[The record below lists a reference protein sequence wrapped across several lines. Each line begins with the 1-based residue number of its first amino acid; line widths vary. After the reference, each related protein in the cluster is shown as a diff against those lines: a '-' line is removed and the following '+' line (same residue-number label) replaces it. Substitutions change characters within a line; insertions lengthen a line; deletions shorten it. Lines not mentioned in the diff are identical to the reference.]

1 MDLSGI
7 GSLYTD
13 QMSQA
18 ASNASGDNL
27 KAKLNNS
34 SNATDDE
41 LMEVCKEFEA
51 YFTEQVYKE
60 MLKTVPK
67 HEGEKTSALV
77 DYYKDMTVSQIA
89 KDTANEGNGVG
100 LAQSLYE
107 QMRRNYEQ

>member
-13 QMSQA
+13 QMSTA
-18 ASNASGDNL
+18 ASNVSADKL
-27 KAKLNNS
+27 KAKLNSS

-41 LMEVCKEFEA
+41 LMAVCKEFEA

-60 MLKTVPK
+60 MLKPIPQR
-67 HEGEKTSALV
+67 EGEKNSALV
-77 DYYKDMTVSQIA
+77 DYLKDMTVSEIA
-89 KDTANEGNGVG
+89 KESIDDGNGIG

>member
-13 QMSQA
+13 QMTQA
-18 ASNASGDNL
+18 ASNTSGDNL

-34 SNATDDE
+34 ANATDDE

-77 DYYKDMTVSQIA
+77 DYFKDMTVSQIA

>member
-18 ASNASGDNL
+18 ASNASGENL

-34 SNATDDE
+34 SNATDEE
-41 LMEVCKEFEA
+41 LMEVCTEF
-51 YFTEQVYKE
+51 KE

-77 DYYKDMTVSQIA
+77 DYFKDMTVSQIA
-89 KDTANEGNGVG
+89 KETTNEGNGVG

>member
-51 YFTEQVYKE
+51 YME
-60 MLKTVPK
+60 
-67 HEGEKTSALV
+67 
-77 DYYKDMTVSQIA
+77 IA

>member
-13 QMSQA
+13 QMTQA
-18 ASNASGDNL
+18 ASNTSGDNL

-34 SNATDDE
+34 ANATDDE

-60 MLKTVPK
+60 MLKTVPDS
-67 HEGEKTSALV
+67 TSGSNSTLV
-77 DYYKDMTVSQIA
+77 DYFKDQAVSEIA
-89 KDTANEGNGVG
+89 NRSVEQNNGTG

-107 QMRRNYEQ
+107 QMRRNYEN

>member
-13 QMSQA
+13 QMTQA
-18 ASNASGDNL
+18 ASNTSGDNL

-34 SNATDDE
+34 ANATDDE

-60 MLKTVPK
+60 MLKTIPK
-67 HEGEKTSALV
+67 HEGEQTSALV
-77 DYYKDMTVSQIA
+77 DYFKDMTVSEVA
-89 KDTANEGNGVG
+89 KNSVNESNGVG
-100 LAQSLYE
+100 LAPSLYE

>member
-18 ASNASGDNL
+18 ASNVSGDNL

-77 DYYKDMTVSQIA
+77 DYFKDMTVSQIA

>member
-67 HEGEKTSALV
+67 HEGEKTEPVRTDEEKLRAV
-77 DYYKDMTVSQIA
+77 NGYK
-89 KDTANEGNGVG
+89 
-100 LAQSLYE
+100 
-107 QMRRNYEQ
+107 RFCRFF